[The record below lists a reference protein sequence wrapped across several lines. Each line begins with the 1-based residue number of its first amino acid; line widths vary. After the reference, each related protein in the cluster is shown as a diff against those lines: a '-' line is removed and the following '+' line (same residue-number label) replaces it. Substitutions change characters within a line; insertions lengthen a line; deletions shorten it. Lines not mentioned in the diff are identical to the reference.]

1 MARDPQKVLQ
11 HQQRERALELGRGND
26 PGAARELTVLLK
38 SPFADVRRL
47 AASAMGK
54 LAPLRPAS
62 QMVVAALRTP
72 ALSDPHPQV
81 RQYALKAIAK
91 YPEVA
96 AYFLDE
102 FRDVARNGSLLGY
115 VRTAAAEVVAAIE
128 NFLRERDAAKTNRC
142 RRCSRVVSDEEFIR
156 SMDRF
161 ARPYCTH
168 CFDELLLEG
177 ANFEATVEGAK
188 EKMATDGTAVQSAG
202 EKRIADWLA
211 ARKIAY
217 VYDERFRVARDTL
230 IRSLTSTSNTG
241 EWTRRNTMP
250 TARRSCGSTS
260 GPARSWSPSPS
271 RTSPISRQSFRSS
284 SPATSASSSDSLAPL
299 VPSELPTAQTSGRNE
314 RTSEPQAAASWSG
327 GAKTSGRNER
337 T

>member
-26 PGAARELTVLLK
+26 PGAVRELTVLLK

-102 FRDVARNGSLLGY
+102 FRDVARNDTLLGY

-128 NFLRERDAAKTNRC
+128 NFLRERDASKTNRC

-202 EKRIADWLA
+202 EKRIADWLS

-217 VYDERFRVARDTL
+217 VYDARFRIARDTL
-230 IRSLTSTSNTG
+230 IRPDFYLPEFDVYIEYWGMDTPEYNANRQKKLWLYQRAGKKLVSISFQDLPNLEAVLSLKL
-241 EWTRRNTMP
+241 
-250 TARRSCGSTS
+250 
-260 GPARSWSPSPS
+260 S
-271 RTSPISRQSFRSS
+271 RYIR
-284 SPATSASSSDSLAPL
+284 L
-299 VPSELPTAQTSGRNE
+299 
-314 RTSEPQAAASWSG
+314 
-327 GAKTSGRNER
+327 
-337 T
+337 

>member
-1 MARDPQKVLQ
+1 MARDPQKTLQ

-26 PGAARELTVLLK
+26 PGAVRELTVLLK

-54 LAPLRPAS
+54 LALLRPAS

-128 NFLRERDAAKTNRC
+128 NFLRERDASKTNRC

-188 EKMATDGTAVQSAG
+188 ERMATDGTAVQSVG

-211 ARKIAY
+211 ARQIAS

-230 IRSLTSTSNTG
+230 IRPDFYLPEFDLYIEYWGMDTPEYNANRQKKLWLYQRAGKKLVSISFQDLPNLEAVLSLKL
-241 EWTRRNTMP
+241 
-250 TARRSCGSTS
+250 
-260 GPARSWSPSPS
+260 S
-271 RTSPISRQSFRSS
+271 RYIR
-284 SPATSASSSDSLAPL
+284 L
-299 VPSELPTAQTSGRNE
+299 
-314 RTSEPQAAASWSG
+314 
-327 GAKTSGRNER
+327 
-337 T
+337 

>member
-1 MARDPQKVLQ
+1 MARDPQKILQ

-26 PGAARELTVLLK
+26 PGAVRELTVLLK

-102 FRDVARNGSLLGY
+102 FRDVARNDSLLGY

-230 IRSLTSTSNTG
+230 IRPDFYLPEFDLYIEYWGMDTPEYNANRQKKLWLYQRAGKKLVSISFQDLPNLEAVLSLKL
-241 EWTRRNTMP
+241 
-250 TARRSCGSTS
+250 
-260 GPARSWSPSPS
+260 S
-271 RTSPISRQSFRSS
+271 RYIR
-284 SPATSASSSDSLAPL
+284 L
-299 VPSELPTAQTSGRNE
+299 
-314 RTSEPQAAASWSG
+314 
-327 GAKTSGRNER
+327 
-337 T
+337 

>member
-26 PGAARELTVLLK
+26 PGAVRELTVLLK

-102 FRDVARNGSLLGY
+102 FRAVARNGSLLGY

-202 EKRIADWLA
+202 EKRIADWLS

-230 IRSLTSTSNTG
+230 IRPDFYLPEFDLYIEYWGMDTPEYNANRQKKLWLYQRAGKKLVSISFQDLPNL
-241 EWTRRNTMP
+241 E
-250 TARRSCGSTS
+250 AVL
-260 GPARSWSPSPS
+260 S
-271 RTSPISRQSFRSS
+271 RTLSRYIR
-284 SPATSASSSDSLAPL
+284 L
-299 VPSELPTAQTSGRNE
+299 
-314 RTSEPQAAASWSG
+314 
-327 GAKTSGRNER
+327 
-337 T
+337 

>member
-1 MARDPQKVLQ
+1 MARDPQKILQ

-26 PGAARELTVLLK
+26 PGAVRELTVLLK

-128 NFLRERDAAKTNRC
+128 NFLRERDASKTNRC

-230 IRSLTSTSNTG
+230 IRPDFYLPEFDLYIEYWGMDTPEYNANRQKKLWLYQRAGKKLVSISFQDLPNLEAVLSLKL
-241 EWTRRNTMP
+241 
-250 TARRSCGSTS
+250 
-260 GPARSWSPSPS
+260 S
-271 RTSPISRQSFRSS
+271 RYIR
-284 SPATSASSSDSLAPL
+284 L
-299 VPSELPTAQTSGRNE
+299 
-314 RTSEPQAAASWSG
+314 
-327 GAKTSGRNER
+327 
-337 T
+337 

>member
-26 PGAARELTVLLK
+26 PGAVRELTVLLK

-202 EKRIADWLA
+202 EKRIADWLS

-230 IRSLTSTSNTG
+230 IRPDFYLPEFDLYIEYWGMDTPEYNANRQKKLWLYQRAGKKLVSISFQDLPNLEAVLSLKL
-241 EWTRRNTMP
+241 
-250 TARRSCGSTS
+250 
-260 GPARSWSPSPS
+260 S
-271 RTSPISRQSFRSS
+271 RYIR
-284 SPATSASSSDSLAPL
+284 L
-299 VPSELPTAQTSGRNE
+299 
-314 RTSEPQAAASWSG
+314 
-327 GAKTSGRNER
+327 
-337 T
+337 

>member
-26 PGAARELTVLLK
+26 PGAVRELTVLLK

-102 FRDVARNGSLLGY
+102 FRDVARNDSLLGY

-128 NFLRERDAAKTNRC
+128 TFLRERDAAKTNRC
-142 RRCSRVVSDEEFIR
+142 HRCSRVVSDEEFIR

-188 EKMATDGTAVQSAG
+188 ERMTTDGTAVQSVG

-230 IRSLTSTSNTG
+230 IRPDFYLPEFDLYIEYWGMDTPEYNANRQKKLWLYQRAGKKLVSISFQDLPNLEAVLSLKL
-241 EWTRRNTMP
+241 
-250 TARRSCGSTS
+250 
-260 GPARSWSPSPS
+260 S
-271 RTSPISRQSFRSS
+271 RYIR
-284 SPATSASSSDSLAPL
+284 L
-299 VPSELPTAQTSGRNE
+299 
-314 RTSEPQAAASWSG
+314 
-327 GAKTSGRNER
+327 
-337 T
+337 

>member
-26 PGAARELTVLLK
+26 PGAVRELTVLLK

-188 EKMATDGTAVQSAG
+188 ERMSTDGTAVQSIG

-217 VYDERFRVARDTL
+217 VYDERYRVARDTL
-230 IRSLTSTSNTG
+230 IRPDFYLPEFDLYIEYWGMDTPEYNANRQKKLWLYQRAG
-241 EWTRRNTMP
+241 KKL
-250 TARRSCGSTS
+250 
-260 GPARSWSPSPS
+260 
-271 RTSPISRQSFRSS
+271 ISISFQ
-284 SPATSASSSDSLAPL
+284 D
-299 VPSELPTAQTSGRNE
+299 LPTLEAVLSLKLSRYI
-314 RTSEPQAAASWSG
+314 RL
-327 GAKTSGRNER
+327 
-337 T
+337 

>member
-11 HQQRERALELGRGND
+11 HQQRERALVLGRGND
-26 PGAARELTVLLK
+26 PGAVRELTVLLK

-102 FRDVARNGSLLGY
+102 FRDVARNDSLLGY

-128 NFLRERDAAKTNRC
+128 NFLRERDAARTNRC

-202 EKRIADWLA
+202 EKRIADWLS

-230 IRSLTSTSNTG
+230 IRPDFYLPEFDLYIEYWGMDTPEYNANRQKKLWLYQRAGKKLVSISFQDLPNLEAVLSLKL
-241 EWTRRNTMP
+241 
-250 TARRSCGSTS
+250 
-260 GPARSWSPSPS
+260 S
-271 RTSPISRQSFRSS
+271 RYIR
-284 SPATSASSSDSLAPL
+284 L
-299 VPSELPTAQTSGRNE
+299 
-314 RTSEPQAAASWSG
+314 
-327 GAKTSGRNER
+327 
-337 T
+337 

>member
-26 PGAARELTVLLK
+26 PGAVRELTVLLK

-102 FRDVARNGSLLGY
+102 FRDVARNDSLLGY

-230 IRSLTSTSNTG
+230 IRPDFYLPEFDLYIEYWGMDTPEYNANRQKKLWLYQRAGKKLVSISFQDLPNLEAVLSLKL
-241 EWTRRNTMP
+241 
-250 TARRSCGSTS
+250 
-260 GPARSWSPSPS
+260 S
-271 RTSPISRQSFRSS
+271 RYIR
-284 SPATSASSSDSLAPL
+284 L
-299 VPSELPTAQTSGRNE
+299 
-314 RTSEPQAAASWSG
+314 
-327 GAKTSGRNER
+327 
-337 T
+337 

>member
-26 PGAARELTVLLK
+26 PGAVRELTVLLK

-102 FRDVARNGSLLGY
+102 FRDVARNDSLLGY

-202 EKRIADWLA
+202 EKRIADWLS

-230 IRSLTSTSNTG
+230 IRPDFYLPEFDLYIEYWGMDTPEYNANRQKKLWLYQRAGKKLVSISFQDLPNLEAVLSLKL
-241 EWTRRNTMP
+241 
-250 TARRSCGSTS
+250 
-260 GPARSWSPSPS
+260 S
-271 RTSPISRQSFRSS
+271 RYIR
-284 SPATSASSSDSLAPL
+284 L
-299 VPSELPTAQTSGRNE
+299 
-314 RTSEPQAAASWSG
+314 
-327 GAKTSGRNER
+327 
-337 T
+337 

>member
-26 PGAARELTVLLK
+26 PGAVRELTVLLK

-202 EKRIADWLA
+202 EKRIADWLS

-230 IRSLTSTSNTG
+230 IRPDFYLPEFDLYIEYWGMDTPEYNANRQKKLWLYQRAGKKLVSISFLDLPNLEAVLSLKL
-241 EWTRRNTMP
+241 
-250 TARRSCGSTS
+250 
-260 GPARSWSPSPS
+260 S
-271 RTSPISRQSFRSS
+271 RYIR
-284 SPATSASSSDSLAPL
+284 L
-299 VPSELPTAQTSGRNE
+299 
-314 RTSEPQAAASWSG
+314 
-327 GAKTSGRNER
+327 
-337 T
+337 

>member
-26 PGAARELTVLLK
+26 PGAVRELTVLLK

-230 IRSLTSTSNTG
+230 IRPDFYLPEFDLYIEYWGMDTPEYNANRQKKLWLYQRAGKKLVSISFQDLPNLEAVLSLKL
-241 EWTRRNTMP
+241 
-250 TARRSCGSTS
+250 
-260 GPARSWSPSPS
+260 S
-271 RTSPISRQSFRSS
+271 RYIR
-284 SPATSASSSDSLAPL
+284 L
-299 VPSELPTAQTSGRNE
+299 
-314 RTSEPQAAASWSG
+314 
-327 GAKTSGRNER
+327 
-337 T
+337 

>member
-26 PGAARELTVLLK
+26 PGAVRELTVLLK

-128 NFLRERDAAKTNRC
+128 NFLRERDASKTNRC

-188 EKMATDGTAVQSAG
+188 EKMATDGTAVQSVG

-211 ARKIAY
+211 ARQIAY

-230 IRSLTSTSNTG
+230 IRPDFYLPEFDLYIEYWGMDTPEYNANRQKKLWLYQRAGKKLVSISFQDLPNLEAVLSLKL
-241 EWTRRNTMP
+241 
-250 TARRSCGSTS
+250 
-260 GPARSWSPSPS
+260 S
-271 RTSPISRQSFRSS
+271 RYIR
-284 SPATSASSSDSLAPL
+284 L
-299 VPSELPTAQTSGRNE
+299 
-314 RTSEPQAAASWSG
+314 
-327 GAKTSGRNER
+327 
-337 T
+337 

>member
-1 MARDPQKVLQ
+1 MTRDPQKGLQ

-26 PGAARELTVLLK
+26 PGAVRELTVLLK

-62 QMVVAALRTP
+62 QVVVAALRTP

-102 FRDVARNGSLLGY
+102 FRDVARNDSLLGY

-168 CFDELLLEG
+168 CFDEILLEG

-188 EKMATDGTAVQSAG
+188 EKMATDGTAVQSVG

-230 IRSLTSTSNTG
+230 IRPDFYLPEFDLYIEYWGMDTPEYNANRQKKLWLYQRAGKKLISISFQDLPNLESVLSLKL
-241 EWTRRNTMP
+241 
-250 TARRSCGSTS
+250 
-260 GPARSWSPSPS
+260 S
-271 RTSPISRQSFRSS
+271 RYIR
-284 SPATSASSSDSLAPL
+284 L
-299 VPSELPTAQTSGRNE
+299 
-314 RTSEPQAAASWSG
+314 
-327 GAKTSGRNER
+327 
-337 T
+337 

>member
-1 MARDPQKVLQ
+1 MARDPQKILQ

-26 PGAARELTVLLK
+26 PGAVRELTVLLK

-128 NFLRERDAAKTNRC
+128 NFLRERDASKTNRC

-188 EKMATDGTAVQSAG
+188 EKMATDGTAVQSVG

-211 ARKIAY
+211 ARQIAY

-230 IRSLTSTSNTG
+230 IRPDFYLPEFDLYIEYWGMDTPEYNANRQKKLWLYQRAGKKLVSISFQDLPNLEAVLSLKL
-241 EWTRRNTMP
+241 
-250 TARRSCGSTS
+250 
-260 GPARSWSPSPS
+260 S
-271 RTSPISRQSFRSS
+271 RYIR
-284 SPATSASSSDSLAPL
+284 L
-299 VPSELPTAQTSGRNE
+299 
-314 RTSEPQAAASWSG
+314 
-327 GAKTSGRNER
+327 
-337 T
+337 

>member
-1 MARDPQKVLQ
+1 MTRDPQKVLQ

-26 PGAARELTVLLK
+26 PGAVRELTVLLK

-102 FRDVARNGSLLGY
+102 FRDVARNDSLLGY

-128 NFLRERDAAKTNRC
+128 TFLRERDAAKTNRC

-188 EKMATDGTAVQSAG
+188 ERMATDGTAVQSVG

-211 ARKIAY
+211 ARQIAY
-217 VYDERFRVARDTL
+217 VYDERYRVARDTL
-230 IRSLTSTSNTG
+230 IRPDFYLPEFDLYIEYWGMDTPEYNANRQKKLWLYQRAGKKLVSISFQDLPNLEAVLSLKL
-241 EWTRRNTMP
+241 
-250 TARRSCGSTS
+250 
-260 GPARSWSPSPS
+260 S
-271 RTSPISRQSFRSS
+271 RYIR
-284 SPATSASSSDSLAPL
+284 L
-299 VPSELPTAQTSGRNE
+299 
-314 RTSEPQAAASWSG
+314 
-327 GAKTSGRNER
+327 
-337 T
+337 

>member
-26 PGAARELTVLLK
+26 PGAVRELTVLLK

-102 FRDVARNGSLLGY
+102 FRDVARNDSLLGY
-115 VRTAAAEVVAAIE
+115 VRTAAAEVVAATE
-128 NFLRERDAAKTNRC
+128 NFLRERDATKTNRC

-188 EKMATDGTAVQSAG
+188 ERMATDGTAVQSIG

-211 ARKIAY
+211 ARQIAY
-217 VYDERFRVARDTL
+217 VYDERYRVARDTL
-230 IRSLTSTSNTG
+230 IRPDFYLPEFDLYIEYWGMDTPEYNANRQKKLWLYQRAGKKLVSISFQDLPNLEAVLSLKL
-241 EWTRRNTMP
+241 
-250 TARRSCGSTS
+250 
-260 GPARSWSPSPS
+260 S
-271 RTSPISRQSFRSS
+271 RYIR
-284 SPATSASSSDSLAPL
+284 L
-299 VPSELPTAQTSGRNE
+299 
-314 RTSEPQAAASWSG
+314 
-327 GAKTSGRNER
+327 
-337 T
+337 

>member
-26 PGAARELTVLLK
+26 PGAVRELTVLLK

-102 FRDVARNGSLLGY
+102 FRDVARNDSLLGY

-230 IRSLTSTSNTG
+230 IRPDFYLPEFDLYIEYWGMDTPEYNANRQKKLWLYQRAGKKLVSISFLDLPNLEAVLSLKL
-241 EWTRRNTMP
+241 
-250 TARRSCGSTS
+250 
-260 GPARSWSPSPS
+260 S
-271 RTSPISRQSFRSS
+271 RYIR
-284 SPATSASSSDSLAPL
+284 L
-299 VPSELPTAQTSGRNE
+299 
-314 RTSEPQAAASWSG
+314 
-327 GAKTSGRNER
+327 
-337 T
+337 

>member
-26 PGAARELTVLLK
+26 PGAVRELTVLLK

-102 FRDVARNGSLLGY
+102 FRDVARNDTLLGY

-128 NFLRERDAAKTNRC
+128 NFLRERDASKTNRC
-142 RRCSRVVSDEEFIR
+142 RRCSLVVSDEEFIR

-230 IRSLTSTSNTG
+230 IRPDFYLPEFDLYIEYWGMDTPEYNANRQKKLWLYQRAGKKLVSISFQDLPNLEAVLSLKL
-241 EWTRRNTMP
+241 
-250 TARRSCGSTS
+250 
-260 GPARSWSPSPS
+260 S
-271 RTSPISRQSFRSS
+271 RYIR
-284 SPATSASSSDSLAPL
+284 L
-299 VPSELPTAQTSGRNE
+299 
-314 RTSEPQAAASWSG
+314 
-327 GAKTSGRNER
+327 
-337 T
+337 

>member
-1 MARDPQKVLQ
+1 MARDPQKILQ

-26 PGAARELTVLLK
+26 PGAVRELTVLLK

-102 FRDVARNGSLLGY
+102 FRDVARNDSLLGY

-202 EKRIADWLA
+202 EKRIADWLS

-230 IRSLTSTSNTG
+230 IRPDFYLPEFDLYIEYWGMDTPEYNANRQKKLWLYQRAGKKLVSISFQDLPNLEAVLSLKL
-241 EWTRRNTMP
+241 
-250 TARRSCGSTS
+250 
-260 GPARSWSPSPS
+260 S
-271 RTSPISRQSFRSS
+271 RYIR
-284 SPATSASSSDSLAPL
+284 L
-299 VPSELPTAQTSGRNE
+299 
-314 RTSEPQAAASWSG
+314 
-327 GAKTSGRNER
+327 
-337 T
+337 